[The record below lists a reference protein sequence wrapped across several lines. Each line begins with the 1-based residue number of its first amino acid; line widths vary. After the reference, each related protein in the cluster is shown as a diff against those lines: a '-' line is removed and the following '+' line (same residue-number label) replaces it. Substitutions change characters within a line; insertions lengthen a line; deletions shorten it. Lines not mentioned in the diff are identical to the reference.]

1 MECSLSNW
9 ISFTLKIHIYSL
21 LTEDASASNQEKI
34 LYSLWE
40 KSDRSHH
47 LVKDARDAD
56 LVLFCDIAGP
66 GWFAGLRKNPEIRRN
81 PAKCFAISD
90 SDRPMPLLH
99 GIYTSAHKKLKCQSR
114 YRSAGYNLYPAN
126 QKNNCVESF
135 SGRAAELPKKYLF
148 SFTGRDSAQVRKA
161 LFRLPP
167 NPEVFVVN
175 TTDKFNLFGD
185 SLATQADWEQKYC
198 DTMAASK
205 FCVCPRGVGSASVR
219 LFESMRMGVAPIILS
234 DDWIFPKGPEW
245 SEFALIVPERNVDR
259 LYEIAKMNEGRSLE
273 MGRKARL
280 AYETYF
286 ADEVYFNYLVDQ
298 MVDIQ
303 RSQKIPE
310 RVFWSCRHL
319 VVAWWKL
326 RKRHL
331 MTK

>member
-1 MECSLSNW
+1 M
-9 ISFTLKIHIYSL
+9 KIHISSL
-21 LTEDASASNQEKI
+21 LAEGPSASNQEKI

-40 KSDRSHH
+40 KSNRSHH
-47 LVKDARDAD
+47 LVKGARDAD

-66 GWFAGLRKNPEIRRN
+66 SWFAGLRKNPEIWRN
-81 PAKCFAISD
+81 PSKFFAISD
-90 SDRPMPLLH
+90 TDRPMPLLH
-99 GIYTSAHKKLKCQSR
+99 GIYTSAHKKLKYQSR
-114 YRSAGYNLYPAN
+114 YRSAAYNLYPEN
-126 QKNNCVESF
+126 QRNQFVESF
-135 SGRAAELPKKYLF
+135 PGRAEELPKNYLF
-148 SFTGRDSAQVRKA
+148 SFTGRDSAEVRKA

-185 SLATQADWEQKYC
+185 SLATQAEWEQKYC
-198 DTMAASK
+198 DTIAASK

-234 DDWIFPKGPEW
+234 DDWIFPKGPDW
-245 SEFALIVPERNVDR
+245 SEFALIAPEKDVDR
-259 LYEIAKMNEGRSLE
+259 LYEIAKMHEGRALE

-303 RSQKIPE
+303 RNQKIPE
-310 RVFWSCRHL
+310 RVFWSCRNL
-319 VVAWWKL
+319 FVFWWKL
-326 RKRHL
+326 RKKHL
-331 MTK
+331 MTE

>member
-1 MECSLSNW
+1 VEYSLSNW
-9 ISFTLKIHIYSL
+9 ISFALKIHISSL
-21 LTEDASASNQEKI
+21 LAEGDSVVDQQKI

-40 KSDRSHH
+40 KSNRSHH
-47 LVKDARDAD
+47 LVKGARDAD
-56 LVLFCDIAGP
+56 LILFCDIAGP
-66 GWFAGLRKNPEIRRN
+66 GWFEGLRKNPEIRRN

-99 GIYTSAHKKLKCQSR
+99 GIYTSAHKRLNCQSR
-114 YRSAGYNLYPAN
+114 YRSAGYNLYPEN
-126 QKNNCVESF
+126 QRNQFVESF
-135 SGRAAELPKKYLF
+135 VGRAEEFPKKYLF
-148 SFTGRDSAQVRKA
+148 SFTGRDSAELRKA

-167 NPEVFVVN
+167 NPEAFVVN
-175 TTDKFNLFGD
+175 TTDKFNLFGQ
-185 SLATQADWEQKYC
+185 SLAAQAEWEQKYC
-198 DTMAASK
+198 DTIAVSK

-245 SEFALIVPERNVDR
+245 SEFALIVPEKDIDR
-259 LYEIAKMNEGRSLE
+259 LYEIAKMDEGRALE

-303 RSQKIPE
+303 RSQKISE
-310 RVFWSCRHL
+310 WVFWSCRHL

-326 RKRHL
+326 RKKHL
-331 MTK
+331 MT